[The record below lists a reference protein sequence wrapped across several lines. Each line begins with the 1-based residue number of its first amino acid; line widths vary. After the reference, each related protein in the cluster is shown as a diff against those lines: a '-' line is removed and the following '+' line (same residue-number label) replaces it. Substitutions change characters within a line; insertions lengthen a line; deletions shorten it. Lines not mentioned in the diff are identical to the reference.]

1 MYQWSIPRS
10 LKSAVGGSGRSD
22 HAAPALA
29 PVWQFRTLV
38 RIANLLSKIRV
49 RAHALVND
57 TVDADDGNSVPS
69 VVLDPLV
76 RREEDGVVVEL
87 GSEIT
92 VDADW
97 GRREGGG
104 GRGGGGDYEYST

>member
-1 MYQWSIPRS
+1 M
-10 LKSAVGGSGRSD
+10 
-22 HAAPALA
+22 
-29 PVWQFRTLV
+29 
-38 RIANLLSKIRV
+38 
-49 RAHALVND
+49 
-57 TVDADDGNSVPS
+57 PS